1 MILRQTLRSLAKT
14 PGFTVAT
21 VLTLAIAIGAT
32 AAIFSVVNGVLLKPL
47 PFRDSDRLVA
57 LTHRTKDGGV
67 RNAPASPALYFTYRD
82 NNRTFESVA
91 LWSPGTASVTSGEPE
106 EVQALSTTHEFLPTL
121 GVRPTLGRAYI
132 AADDEPGAAQTVI
145 LSYGYWQRHFGG
157 AESALGQT
165 LVVDGTAHTVIGVL
179 PADFRFAQRPSD
191 LLLPMQ
197 PSRARSWVGILG
209 ENGIA
214 RLKPGVSLA
223 AANADVE
230 RMIPICFATFP
241 SLPGTTENDLP
252 HADLAWLKDIF
263 VRDLGDV
270 LTVMTGT
277 IALLLLIACAN
288 VANLQ
293 LVRTDGRAR
302 ELAIRAAVGA
312 GWARLAG
319 SVLLESVV
327 LALAGGLAGLAL
339 AAAALP
345 TLLAFA
351 APNLPTVL
359 RISIDPRVVAFA
371 LALSVGVGLLFGLIP
386 AAKYAAPRLVAVLG
400 AAGRSPGISRERQR
414 VRTALVVAQV
424 AIALV
429 LLVGS
434 GLMIRTYAALSTVD
448 PGFTEPEH
456 LQAVGISIP
465 EALEPD
471 SKRVMGVQHEIQ
483 DRLAAIPGVDSA
495 AYISSLPLDNGSAWF
510 ALLLEDKVLR
520 PGQSPA
526 LRQLRFASPGFFA
539 TFGTPLIA
547 GRTLEWRD
555 NEEGRDVA
563 LVSENLARAEW
574 GSAAAALGK
583 RLRPLPTERWAEIV
597 GVVGDITSEGLDRAA
612 PETFYLSQ
620 SYGILG
626 QYMTRKVQFV
636 LRSDRVGTPGFIEDV
651 QRAIR
656 SVRGSLPL
664 ADVQSMSDVH
674 QRSLARTSLTLVL
687 LGVTA
692 SMALLLGVVGI
703 YGVISYSL
711 AQRTQEIGIRIALGA
726 QASALKRLLLGQAA
740 VLVGVG
746 AAIGLGG
753 AAALTRLMGTLLF
766 GVSALDPATYVAV
779 CVLLVGAAL
788 AAAYLPARRAAR
800 VDPINALR
808 AE

>member
-293 LVRTDGRAR
+293 LVRTDARAR
-302 ELAIRAAVGA
+302 ELAIRAPVGA

-414 VRTALVVAQV
+414 VRTALVVAHV